1 MLRVLCSGV
10 AGSPVVPH
18 TTIGPAPAPV
28 MSTRGS
34 VDSGKN
40 VQK

>member
-1 MLRVLCSGV
+1 MSRVPLSGV
-10 AGSPVVPH
+10 AGSPVAPH

-28 MSTRGS
+28 IVTRGS
-34 VDSGKN
+34 GDGGKN